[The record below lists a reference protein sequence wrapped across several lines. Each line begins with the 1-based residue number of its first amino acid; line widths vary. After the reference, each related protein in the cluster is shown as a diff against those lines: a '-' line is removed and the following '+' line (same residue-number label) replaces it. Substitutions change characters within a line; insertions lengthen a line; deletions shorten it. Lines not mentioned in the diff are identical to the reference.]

1 MTKQNKS
8 KKNTSLKKG
17 INLSKISTGQIP
29 KSAPAPAPGNPLFPS
44 SVPHTPI
51 KKSYKG
57 FHGFLDYIHDHVL
70 FLNSSRFF
78 AGVIMILLNIGSKF
92 ISVQFSK
99 SAEEYLKFAITKQIL
114 VFAMAWMATR
124 DIYTSLVLT
133 AVFVILSEFL
143 FNEESTFCIV
153 PHNYRVLNKLMDTN
167 NDGVV
172 SHEELTQAI
181 QILEKAKKEKQSNNA
196 TTNGNGVSGGGNG
209 GNSGNDGS
217 GGNGGSGSG
226 SGSGSGMA
234 VKQNI
239 GDNIKNTITK
249 YMNSN

>member
-8 KKNTSLKKG
+8 KKNTSFKRG
-17 INLSKISTGQIP
+17 INLSKPGSSP
-29 KSAPAPAPGNPLFPS
+29 SASAPSPASGNPLFPS
-44 SVPHTPI
+44 SVPHTPV

-78 AGVIMILLNIGSKF
+78 AGVVMILLNIGSKF

-99 SAEEYLKFAITKQIL
+99 STEEYLKFAITKQIL

-133 AVFVILSEFL
+133 AVFVVLSEFL

-172 SHEELTQAI
+172 SQDELTQAI
-181 QILEKAKKEKQSNNA
+181 QILEKAKKEKQLNNG
-196 TTNGNGVSGGGNG
+196 TGGSSGSSGSSG
-209 GNSGNDGS
+209 GNSG
-217 GGNGGSGSG
+217 GGGGSGSS
-226 SGSGSGMA
+226 SGNVASSVA
-234 VKQNI
+234 VKQNV

>member
-8 KKNTSLKKG
+8 KKNISLKMDIK
-17 INLSKISTGQIP
+17 IP
-29 KSAPAPAPGNPLFPS
+29 KIPKNPTLKLGSTPSSTQGNPLFPNTT
-44 SVPHTPI
+44 PQTPI

-57 FHGFLDYIHDHVL
+57 FHGFLDYVHDHIL

-78 AGVIMILLNIGSKF
+78 AGVVMILLNIGSKF

-99 SAEEYLKFAITKQIL
+99 STEEYLKFSITKQIL

-133 AVFVILSEFL
+133 AVFVVLSEFL

-153 PHNYRVLNKLMDTN
+153 PHQYRVLNKLVDTN
-167 NDGVV
+167 NDGIV
-172 SHEELTQAI
+172 SDEELNQAI
-181 QILEKAKKEKQSNNA
+181 QILEKAKKEKQMNSTNTN
-196 TTNGNGVSGGGNG
+196 TGTNTSTKTNTNTNGSWGRNGVRVQTN
-209 GNSGNDGS
+209 
-217 GGNGGSGSG
+217 
-226 SGSGSGMA
+226 
-234 VKQNI
+234 V
-239 GDNIKNTITK
+239 GDNVKNTITK

>member
-8 KKNTSLKKG
+8 KKNISLKRG
-17 INLSKISTGQIP
+17 INIPKIPKNPTSKLGSTPPVPISTPSSTQ
-29 KSAPAPAPGNPLFPS
+29 GNPLFPNTT
-44 SVPHTPI
+44 PQTPI

-57 FHGFLDYIHDHVL
+57 FHGFLDYVHDHIL

-78 AGVIMILLNIGSKF
+78 AGVVMILLNIGSKF

-99 SAEEYLKFAITKQIL
+99 STEEYLKFSITKQIL

-133 AVFVILSEFL
+133 AVFVVLSEFL

-153 PHNYRVLNKLMDTN
+153 PHQYRVLNKLVDTN
-167 NDGVV
+167 NDGIV
-172 SHEELTQAI
+172 SHEELNQAI
-181 QILEKAKKEKQSNNA
+181 QILEKAKKEKQMNSTNTGTTTST
-196 TTNGNGVSGGGNG
+196 TTNGSGGRNGVG
-209 GNSGNDGS
+209 
-217 GGNGGSGSG
+217 
-226 SGSGSGMA
+226 
-234 VKQNI
+234 VQPNI
-239 GDNIKNTITK
+239 GDNVKNTITK

>member
-8 KKNTSLKKG
+8 KKNISLKRG
-17 INLSKISTGQIP
+17 INISKIPKIP
-29 KSAPAPAPGNPLFPS
+29 KNPTPKLGSTPPAPPGNPLFPS
-44 SVPHTPI
+44 AVAPTPV
-51 KKSYKG
+51 KKTYKG
-57 FHGFLDYIHDHVL
+57 FHGFLDYIHDHIL

-78 AGVIMILLNIGSKF
+78 AGVVMILLNIGSKF

-99 SAEEYLKFAITKQIL
+99 SAEEYLKFSITKQIL

-133 AVFVILSEFL
+133 AVFVVLSEFL

-153 PHNYRVLNKLMDTN
+153 PHNYRVLNKAMDTN

-172 SHEELTQAI
+172 SHEELNQAI
-181 QILEKAKKEKQSNNA
+181 QILEKAKKEKQQNA
-196 TTNGNGVSGGGNG
+196 SGGGQSN
-209 GNSGNDGS
+209 NIN
-217 GGNGGSGSG
+217 N
-226 SGSGSGMA
+226 A
-234 VKQNI
+234 QNNKQQQPQNI

-249 YMNSN
+249 YMNGN

>member
-8 KKNTSLKKG
+8 KKN
-17 INLSKISTGQIP
+17 ILSKIP
-29 KSAPAPAPGNPLFPS
+29 KNPTPKLGTTPSSAPAPAPPGNPLFPS
-44 SVPHTPI
+44 AVAPTPV

-57 FHGFLDYIHDHVL
+57 FHGFLDYIHDHIL

-78 AGVIMILLNIGSKF
+78 AGVVMILLNIGSKF

-99 SAEEYLKFAITKQIL
+99 SAEEYLKFSITKQIL

-133 AVFVILSEFL
+133 AVFVVLSEFL

-153 PHNYRVLNKLMDTN
+153 PHQYRVLNKLMDTN

-172 SHEELTQAI
+172 SHEELNQAI
-181 QILEKAKKEKQSNNA
+181 QILEKAKKEKQQNTTTT
-196 TTNGNGVSGGGNG
+196 TTNGSGGS
-209 GNSGNDGS
+209 SGENAGL
-217 GGNGGSGSG
+217 
-226 SGSGSGMA
+226 

-239 GDNIKNTITK
+239 GDNIKNTLTK
-249 YMNSN
+249 YMNGN

>member
-8 KKNTSLKKG
+8 KKNTSLKRG
-17 INLSKISTGQIP
+17 VNLSKIST
-29 KSAPAPAPGNPLFPS
+29 KSGSVPPAPAPASAPGNPLFPS
-44 SVPHTPI
+44 AVPVTPV

-57 FHGFLDYIHDHVL
+57 FHGFLDYIHDHIL

-78 AGVIMILLNIGSKF
+78 AGVVMILLNIGSKF
-92 ISVQFSK
+92 VSVQFSK
-99 SAEEYLKFAITKQIL
+99 SAEEYLKFSITKQIL

-133 AVFVILSEFL
+133 AVFVVLSEFL

-172 SHEELTQAI
+172 SHEELNQAI
-181 QILEKAKKEKQSNNA
+181 QILEKAKKEKQINSTTTNGSGGGNVNGN
-196 TTNGNGVSGGGNG
+196 TNGNGNG
-209 GNSGNDGS
+209 
-217 GGNGGSGSG
+217 
-226 SGSGSGMA
+226 
-234 VKQNI
+234 VTQNL
-239 GDNIKNTITK
+239 GDDIKNTLTK
-249 YMNSN
+249 YMNGN

>member
-8 KKNTSLKKG
+8 KKN
-17 INLSKISTGQIP
+17 ILSKIPKNPTPKLGSTP
-29 KSAPAPAPGNPLFPS
+29 PASPGNPLFPS
-44 SVPHTPI
+44 AVAPTPV
-51 KKSYKG
+51 KKTYKG
-57 FHGFLDYIHDHVL
+57 FHGFLDYIHDHIL

-78 AGVIMILLNIGSKF
+78 AGVVMILLNIGSKF

-99 SAEEYLKFAITKQIL
+99 SAEEYLKFSITKQIL

-133 AVFVILSEFL
+133 AVFVVLSEFL

-153 PHNYRVLNKLMDTN
+153 PHQYRVLNKLMDTN

-172 SHEELTQAI
+172 SHEELNQAI
-181 QILEKAKKEKQSNNA
+181 QILEKAKKEKQM
-196 TTNGNGVSGGGNG
+196 NGTS
-209 GNSGNDGS
+209 GS
-217 GGNGGSGSG
+217 GGSSGS
-226 SGSGSGMA
+226 SGENAGV

-239 GDNIKNTITK
+239 GDNIKNTLTK

>member
-17 INLSKISTGQIP
+17 INLSKISTSQIP
-29 KSAPAPAPGNPLFPS
+29 KPTQVPAPPAPGNPLFPS

-172 SHEELTQAI
+172 SHEELNQAI
-181 QILEKAKKEKQSNNA
+181 QILEKAKKEKQQNNGTGNA
-196 TTNGNGVSGGGNG
+196 NGNVNGNGNGNG
-209 GNSGNDGS
+209 TGTGNGTGNENSGNS
-217 GGNGGSGSG
+217 V
-226 SGSGSGMA
+226 A

>member
-8 KKNTSLKKG
+8 KKN
-17 INLSKISTGQIP
+17 ILSKIPKNPTPKLGSTP
-29 KSAPAPAPGNPLFPS
+29 PAPPGNPLFPS
-44 SVPHTPI
+44 AVAPTPV
-51 KKSYKG
+51 KKTYKG
-57 FHGFLDYIHDHVL
+57 FHGFLDYIHDHIL

-78 AGVIMILLNIGSKF
+78 AGVVMILLNIGSKF

-99 SAEEYLKFAITKQIL
+99 SAEEYLKFSITKQIL

-133 AVFVILSEFL
+133 AVFVVLSEFL

-153 PHNYRVLNKLMDTN
+153 PHQYRVLNKLMDTN

-172 SHEELTQAI
+172 SHEELNQAI
-181 QILEKAKKEKQSNNA
+181 QILEKAKKEKQM
-196 TTNGNGVSGGGNG
+196 NGTS
-209 GNSGNDGS
+209 GS
-217 GGNGGSGSG
+217 GGSSGS
-226 SGSGSGMA
+226 SGENAGV

-239 GDNIKNTITK
+239 GDNIKNTLTK

>member
-8 KKNTSLKKG
+8 KKNTSLKRG
-17 INLSKISTGQIP
+17 INLSKISSGKIP
-29 KSAPAPAPGNPLFPS
+29 KTAPTSPAPAPAPSNPLFPS
-44 SVPHTPI
+44 SVPHTPV

-57 FHGFLDYIHDHVL
+57 FQGFLDYINDHVL

-78 AGVIMILLNIGSKF
+78 AGVVMILLNIGSKF

-133 AVFVILSEFL
+133 AVFVVLSEFL

-172 SHEELTQAI
+172 SHEELSQAI
-181 QILEKAKKEKQSNNA
+181 QILEKAKKEKQQN
-196 TTNGNGVSGGGNG
+196 TTT
-209 GNSGNDGS
+209 GS
-217 GGNGGSGSG
+217 GGSSGGSDSGSG
-226 SGSGSGMA
+226 SGSGSSGTGENTRI

>member
-8 KKNTSLKKG
+8 KKNISLKRN
-17 INLSKISTGQIP
+17 ISNLSKVSLP
-29 KSAPAPAPGNPLFPS
+29 KSGATPTPSQPASGNPLFPS
-44 SVPHTPI
+44 AVPQVTT
-51 KKSYKG
+51 KKIYKG
-57 FHGFLDYIHDHVL
+57 FHGFLDYIHDHIL

-78 AGVIMILLNIGSKF
+78 AGVVMILLNIGSKF

-99 SAEEYLKFAITKQIL
+99 SAEEYLKFSITKQIL

-133 AVFVILSEFL
+133 AVFVVLSEFL

-153 PHNYRVLNKLMDTN
+153 PHNYRVLNKLIDTN

-172 SHEELTQAI
+172 SHEELNQAI
-181 QILEKAKKEKQSNNA
+181 QILEKAKKEKQLN
-196 TTNGNGVSGGGNG
+196 GGGGTANGSVNGSVNANGTG
-209 GNSGNDGS
+209 GNSGSGNIGS
-217 GGNGGSGSG
+217 TV
-226 SGSGSGMA
+226 A

>member
-1 MTKQNKS
+1 MTKQIKS

-17 INLSKISTGQIP
+17 VNLSKNISSIP
-29 KSAPAPAPGNPLFPS
+29 GPAPGPASAPGNPLFPNT
-44 SVPHTPI
+44 TPQTPT

-57 FHGFLDYIHDHVL
+57 FHGFLDYINDHIL

-78 AGVIMILLNIGSKF
+78 AGVVMILLNIGSKF

-153 PHNYRVLNKLMDTN
+153 PHDYRVLNKLMDTN
-167 NDGVV
+167 NDGIV

-181 QILEKAKKEKQSNNA
+181 QILEKAKKEKQSNS
-196 TTNGNGVSGGGNG
+196 TSTSTNTN
-209 GNSGNDGS
+209 GS
-217 GGNGGSGSG
+217 GGRNGVG
-226 SGSGSGMA
+226 
-234 VKQNI
+234 VQPNI

>member
-1 MTKQNKS
+1 
-8 KKNTSLKKG
+8 
-17 INLSKISTGQIP
+17 
-29 KSAPAPAPGNPLFPS
+29 
-44 SVPHTPI
+44 
-51 KKSYKG
+51 
-57 FHGFLDYIHDHVL
+57 
-70 FLNSSRFF
+70 
-78 AGVIMILLNIGSKF
+78 MILLNIGSKF

-153 PHNYRVLNKLMDTN
+153 PHDYRVLNKLMDTN
-167 NDGVV
+167 NDGIV

-181 QILEKAKKEKQSNNA
+181 QILEKAKKEKQLNS
-196 TTNGNGVSGGGNG
+196 TSTSTNTN
-209 GNSGNDGS
+209 GS
-217 GGNGGSGSG
+217 GGRNGVG
-226 SGSGSGMA
+226 
-234 VKQNI
+234 VQPNI

-249 YMNSN
+249 YMNHRLPIERKAEA

>member
-8 KKNTSLKKG
+8 KKNISLKRTIG
-17 INLSKISTGQIP
+17 NIPLP
-29 KSAPAPAPGNPLFPS
+29 KSMPKSGTTSAKATPSGPPPASGSPLFPS
-44 SVPHTPI
+44 TVPQVTT
-51 KKSYKG
+51 KKIYKG
-57 FHGFLDYIHDHVL
+57 FHGFLDYIHDHIL

-78 AGVIMILLNIGSKF
+78 AGVVMILLNIGSKF

-99 SAEEYLKFAITKQIL
+99 STEEYLKFSITKQIL

-133 AVFVILSEFL
+133 AVFVVLSEYL

-153 PHNYRVLNKLMDTN
+153 PHQYRVLNNIIDTN

-172 SHEELTQAI
+172 SQEELNQAI
-181 QILEKAKKEKQSNNA
+181 QILEKAKKEKQQS
-196 TTNGNGVSGGGNG
+196 SGGGGGSANGTG
-209 GNSGNDGS
+209 GNSGNS
-217 GGNGGSGSG
+217 GNSGNVASSV
-226 SGSGSGMA
+226 A

>member
-8 KKNTSLKKG
+8 KKNTSFKRG
-17 INLSKISTGQIP
+17 INLSKPGSSP
-29 KSAPAPAPGNPLFPS
+29 PAPASASGNPLFPS
-44 SVPHTPI
+44 SVPHTPV
-51 KKSYKG
+51 KKSYNG
-57 FHGFLDYIHDHVL
+57 FNGFLDYIHDHVL

-78 AGVIMILLNIGSKF
+78 AGVVMILLNIGSKF

-133 AVFVILSEFL
+133 AVFVVLSEFL

-153 PHNYRVLNKLMDTN
+153 PHNYRVLNNLIDTN

-172 SHEELTQAI
+172 SQDELTQAI
-181 QILEKAKKEKQSNNA
+181 QILEKAKKEKQLNNG
-196 TTNGNGVSGGGNG
+196 TGGSSS
-209 GNSGNDGS
+209 NSGNNGNSS
-217 GGNGGSGSG
+217 GNVASSL
-226 SGSGSGMA
+226 A

>member
-17 INLSKISTGQIP
+17 VNLSKITTSKIP
-29 KSAPAPAPGNPLFPS
+29 KSGSAQQVPASAPAPGNPLFPS
-44 SVPHTPI
+44 AVPHTPN

-57 FHGFLDYIHDHVL
+57 FHGFLDYIHDHIL

-143 FNEESTFCIV
+143 FNEESRFCIV

-181 QILEKAKKEKQSNNA
+181 QILEKAKKEKQSNSA
-196 TTNGNGVSGGGNG
+196 TTNGNSGISGNSATTN
-209 GNSGNDGS
+209 GNSGNS
-217 GGNGGSGSG
+217 GTNGT
-226 SGSGSGMA
+226 A

-239 GDNIKNTITK
+239 GDNIKNTFTK

>member
-8 KKNTSLKKG
+8 KKNTSLKRG
-17 INLSKISTGQIP
+17 INLSKISIGKIP
-29 KSAPAPAPGNPLFPS
+29 KPGSTPSVPAPGNPLFPTTT
-44 SVPHTPI
+44 PHTPV

-57 FHGFLDYIHDHVL
+57 FHGFLDYIHDHIL

-78 AGVIMILLNIGSKF
+78 AGVVMILLNIGSKF

-99 SAEEYLKFAITKQIL
+99 SAEEYLKFSITKQIL

-133 AVFVILSEFL
+133 AVFVVLSEFL

-153 PHNYRVLNKLMDTN
+153 PHNYRVLNKLIDTN

-172 SHEELTQAI
+172 SHEELNQAI
-181 QILEKAKKEKQSNNA
+181 QILEKAKKEKQQN
-196 TTNGNGVSGGGNG
+196 TT
-209 GNSGNDGS
+209 
-217 GGNGGSGSG
+217 SGSG
-226 SGSGSGMA
+226 KNGSDSDGNNGSNKSNGTA

>member
-8 KKNTSLKKG
+8 KKNTSLKRG
-17 INLSKISTGQIP
+17 INLSKTST
-29 KSAPAPAPGNPLFPS
+29 KSGSVPPAPAPGNPLFLS
-44 SVPHTPI
+44 AVPPTPV

-57 FHGFLDYIHDHVL
+57 FHGFLDYIHDHIL

-78 AGVIMILLNIGSKF
+78 AGVIMLLLNIGSKF

-172 SHEELTQAI
+172 SHEELNQAI
-181 QILEKAKKEKQSNNA
+181 QILEKAKKEKQMNSTNTG
-196 TTNGNGVSGGGNG
+196 TTTSTNTN
-209 GNSGNDGS
+209 GS
-217 GGNGGSGSG
+217 GGRNGVG
-226 SGSGSGMA
+226 
-234 VKQNI
+234 VQPNI
-239 GDNIKNTITK
+239 GDNVKNTITK

>member
-8 KKNTSLKKG
+8 KKNTSLKRN
-17 INLSKISTGQIP
+17 INSLSKISTKTNP
-29 KSAPAPAPGNPLFPS
+29 TTSPPPSSSSAPGNPLFPAA
-44 SVPHTPI
+44 VPQVTS
-51 KKSYKG
+51 KKTYKG
-57 FHGFLDYIHDHVL
+57 FHGFLDYIHDHIL

-78 AGVIMILLNIGSKF
+78 AGVVMILLNIGSKF

-99 SAEEYLKFAITKQIL
+99 STEEYLKFSITKQIL

-133 AVFVILSEFL
+133 AVFIVLSEYL

-153 PHNYRVLNKLMDTN
+153 PHQYRVLSNSIDTN

-172 SHEELTQAI
+172 SQEELNQAI
-181 QILEKAKKEKQSNNA
+181 QILEKAKKEKQQ
-196 TTNGNGVSGGGNG
+196 VS
-209 GNSGNDGS
+209 GS
-217 GGNGGSGSG
+217 GGKTSNKTGNSIDGP
-226 SGSGSGMA
+226 
-234 VKQNI
+234 QNI

-249 YMNSN
+249 YMNNN

>member
-8 KKNTSLKKG
+8 KKNISLKRN
-17 INLSKISTGQIP
+17 ISNLSKVSLP
-29 KSAPAPAPGNPLFPS
+29 KSGVTPTPSHTASGNPLFPS
-44 SVPHTPI
+44 AVPQVTT
-51 KKSYKG
+51 KKMYKG
-57 FHGFLDYIHDHVL
+57 FHGFLDYIHDHIL

-78 AGVIMILLNIGSKF
+78 AGVVMILLNIGSKF

-99 SAEEYLKFAITKQIL
+99 SAEEYLKFSITKQIL

-133 AVFVILSEFL
+133 AVFVVLSEFL

-153 PHNYRVLNKLMDTN
+153 PHNYRVLNKLIDTN

-172 SHEELTQAI
+172 SHEELNQAI
-181 QILEKAKKEKQSNNA
+181 QILEKAKKEKQSN
-196 TTNGNGVSGGGNG
+196 GGGGTANANGAGG
-209 GNSGNDGS
+209 GNSGSGNIGS
-217 GGNGGSGSG
+217 TV
-226 SGSGSGMA
+226 A

>member
-8 KKNTSLKKG
+8 KKNTSLKRG
-17 INLSKISTGQIP
+17 VNLSTSKIP
-29 KSAPAPAPGNPLFPS
+29 KSGSVPPAPTPAPAPGNPLFPS
-44 SVPHTPI
+44 TVPNTPL

-78 AGVIMILLNIGSKF
+78 AGVVMILLNIGSKF

-99 SAEEYLKFAITKQIL
+99 SAEEYLKFTITKQIL

-133 AVFVILSEFL
+133 AVFVVLSEFL

-172 SHEELTQAI
+172 SHEELNQAI
-181 QILEKAKKEKQSNNA
+181 QILEKAKKEKQINSTTTNGSGGGNVNGN
-196 TTNGNGVSGGGNG
+196 TNGNGNG
-209 GNSGNDGS
+209 
-217 GGNGGSGSG
+217 
-226 SGSGSGMA
+226 
-234 VKQNI
+234 VTQNL
-239 GDNIKNTITK
+239 GDDIKNTLTK
-249 YMNSN
+249 YMNGN

>member
-8 KKNTSLKKG
+8 KKNTSLKRNIG
-17 INLSKISTGQIP
+17 NISIP
-29 KSAPAPAPGNPLFPS
+29 KSLPKSLPKSGTTNATANPSGAPPPASGNPLFPS
-44 SVPHTPI
+44 TVPQVTT
-51 KKSYKG
+51 KKIYKG
-57 FHGFLDYIHDHVL
+57 FHGFLDYIHDHIL

-78 AGVIMILLNIGSKF
+78 AGVVMILLNIGSKF

-99 SAEEYLKFAITKQIL
+99 STEEYLKFSITKQIL

-133 AVFVILSEFL
+133 AVFVVLSEYL

-153 PHNYRVLNKLMDTN
+153 PHQYRVLNNIIDTN

-172 SHEELTQAI
+172 SQDELNQAI
-181 QILEKAKKEKQSNNA
+181 QILEKAKKEKQQTS
-196 TTNGNGVSGGGNG
+196 
-209 GNSGNDGS
+209 GS
-217 GGNGGSGSG
+217 GGNTGSSGNSNSGNVGS
-226 SGSGSGMA
+226 SVA
-234 VKQNI
+234 VKQNV

>member
-17 INLSKISTGQIP
+17 INLSKISSGQIP
-29 KSAPAPAPGNPLFPS
+29 KIGSTAPAPAPAPGNPIFPTA
-44 SVPHTPI
+44 VPHTPV

-57 FHGFLDYIHDHVL
+57 FNGFLDYINDHIL

-172 SHEELTQAI
+172 SNDELNQAI
-181 QILEKAKKEKQSNNA
+181 QILEKAKKEKQQNNGTA
-196 TTNGNGVSGGGNG
+196 TGTATGSANGSS
-209 GNSGNDGS
+209 GNSV
-217 GGNGGSGSG
+217 
-226 SGSGSGMA
+226 A